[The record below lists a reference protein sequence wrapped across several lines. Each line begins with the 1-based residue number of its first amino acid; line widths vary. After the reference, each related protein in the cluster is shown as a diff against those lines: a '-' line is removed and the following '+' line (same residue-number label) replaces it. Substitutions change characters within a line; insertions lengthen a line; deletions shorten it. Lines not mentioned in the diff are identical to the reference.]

1 MRRLTVLIVLLL
13 VLIMAPAASA
23 EVVFHNANQA
33 TVAWDAVASDID
45 GDPISGVTYRIY
57 LASETDPMKS
67 DPFVAVDN
75 ITALSATI
83 TLNTKGKFFVGI
95 QAVCED
101 LVSEINWGDELEHQ
115 ADVELFG
122 LRYATLPGVPENLIK
137 RTVMPE

>member
-1 MRRLTVLIVLLL
+1 MKKLIISIILLL
-13 VLIMAPAASA
+13 VLVMVPAANA

-33 TVAWDAVASDID
+33 TVAWDAVTSDID

-75 ITALSATI
+75 ITNLSATI
-83 TLNTKGKFFVGI
+83 TLTKGRFFVGI

-101 LVSEINWGDELEHQ
+101 LVSEINWGDEIEHQ

-122 LRYATLPGVPENLIK
+122 LRYATLPGAPKNLMK
-137 RTVMPE
+137 RTVIPE